1 MSNSSVSARSAS
13 TVSAATGSSAV
24 GAGYPRPGR
33 DLGGR
38 PVLTVRGPLSAQIPW
53 RVVILNVILVA
64 AIASLAFWG
73 MLQGDYKLAPE
84 KVIPALLG
92 EGKPIAVTFAQQ
104 RAARIV
110 AALLVGA
117 ALGLS
122 GSIFQVISG
131 NALGSPDIIGFTN
144 GAATGALLQII
155 VFNSGPVEVALGAVI
170 GGLATS
176 ILVWL
181 MTRNT
186 GLHGFRLVLVG
197 IGVGSTLAAFNA
209 LLVVRASLTQAQ
221 TAASWLAGSLNDM
234 TWERTYSLLG
244 LLLVVTPLLLML
256 VRPLGAIRF
265 GDQVASGLGVSVN
278 SYRVAALFIG
288 VLLVSL
294 ATATTGPIAFVAL
307 AAPHIAKS
315 LGRIGG
321 VGFTSSALMGAL
333 MVLGSDLIG
342 RFAIPGRIIQVGVVT
357 GAIGGLYLIYLI
369 YRERTRS

>member
-1 MSNSSVSARSAS
+1 M
-13 TVSAATGSSAV
+13 
-24 GAGYPRPGR
+24 
-33 DLGGR
+33 
-38 PVLTVRGPLSAQIPW
+38 
-53 RVVILNVILVA
+53 
-64 AIASLAFWG
+64 
-73 MLQGDYKLAPE
+73 
-84 KVIPALLG
+84 
-92 EGKPIAVTFAQQ
+92 
-104 RAARIV
+104 
-110 AALLVGA
+110 GA

-122 GSIFQVISG
+122 GAIFQVISG

-155 VFNSGPVEVALGAVI
+155 VFNSGPVEVALGAVV

-176 ILVWL
+176 VLVWL
-181 MTRNT
+181 LTRRT

-197 IGVGSTLAAFNA
+197 IGVGSTLAAFNS

-221 TAASWLAGSLNDM
+221 TAASWLAGSLNDI
-234 TWERTYSLLG
+234 TWERTYALLG

-278 SYRVAALFIG
+278 AYRVAALFIG

-307 AAPHIAKS
+307 AAPHIAKTLARS
-315 LGRIGG
+315 GG
-321 VGFTSSALMGAL
+321 VGFTSAALMGAL

-342 RFAIPGRIIQVGVVT
+342 RFAVPGRIIQVGVVT

-369 YRERTRS
+369 YLERKKS

>member
-1 MSNSSVSARSAS
+1 MSNSSALSMATATTSANRSAR
-13 TVSAATGSSAV
+13 
-24 GAGYPRPGR
+24 RRGR

-38 PVLTVRGPLSAQIPW
+38 PVLTVRGPVSAQVPW
-53 RVVILNVILVA
+53 RVLILNVALVVLIA
-64 AIASLAFWG
+64 ALAFWG
-73 MLQGDYKLAPE
+73 MLQGDYNIAPE

-92 EGKPIAVTFAQQ
+92 EGKQITVAFAQQ

-122 GSIFQVISG
+122 GAIFQVISG

-155 VFNSGPVEVALGAVI
+155 VFNSGPVEVALGAVV

-176 ILVWL
+176 VLVWL
-181 MTRNT
+181 LTRRT

-197 IGVGSTLAAFNA
+197 IGVGSTLAAFNS

-221 TAASWLAGSLNDM
+221 TAASWLAGSLNDI
-234 TWERTYSLLG
+234 TWERTYALLG

-278 SYRVAALFIG
+278 AYRVAALFIG

-307 AAPHIAKS
+307 AAPHIAKTLARS
-315 LGRIGG
+315 GG
-321 VGFTSSALMGAL
+321 VGFTSAALMGAL

-342 RFAIPGRIIQVGVVT
+342 RFAVPGRIIQVGVVT

-369 YRERTRS
+369 YLERKKS

>member
-1 MSNSSVSARSAS
+1 MSNSSALSMATATTSANRSAR
-13 TVSAATGSSAV
+13 
-24 GAGYPRPGR
+24 RRGR

-38 PVLTVRGPLSAQIPW
+38 PVLTVRGPVSAQVPW
-53 RVVILNVILVA
+53 RVLILNVALVVLIA
-64 AIASLAFWG
+64 ALAFWG
-73 MLQGDYKLAPE
+73 MLQGDYKIAPE
-84 KVIPALLG
+84 KMIPALLG
-92 EGKPIAVTFAQQ
+92 EGKQITVAFAQQ

-122 GSIFQVISG
+122 GAIFQVISG

-144 GAATGALLQII
+144 GAATGALLQSI
-155 VFNSGPVEVALGAVI
+155 VFNSGPVEVALGAVV

-176 ILVWL
+176 VLVWL
-181 MTRNT
+181 LTRRT

-197 IGVGSTLAAFNA
+197 IGVGSTLAAFNS

-221 TAASWLAGSLNDM
+221 TAASWLAGSLNDI
-234 TWERTYSLLG
+234 TWERTYALLG

-278 SYRVAALFIG
+278 AYRVAALFIG

-307 AAPHIAKS
+307 AAPHIAKTLARS
-315 LGRIGG
+315 GG
-321 VGFTSSALMGAL
+321 VGFTSAALMGAL

-342 RFAIPGRIIQVGVVT
+342 RFAVPGRIIQVGVVT

-369 YRERTRS
+369 YLERKKS

>member
-1 MSNSSVSARSAS
+1 MSNSSALSMATATTSANRSAR
-13 TVSAATGSSAV
+13 
-24 GAGYPRPGR
+24 RRGR

-38 PVLTVRGPLSAQIPW
+38 PVLTVRGPVSAQVPW
-53 RVVILNVILVA
+53 RVLILNVALVVLIA
-64 AIASLAFWG
+64 ALAFWG
-73 MLQGDYKLAPE
+73 MLQGDYKIAPE
-84 KVIPALLG
+84 KMIPALLG
-92 EGKPIAVTFAQQ
+92 EGKQITVAFAQQ

-122 GSIFQVISG
+122 GAIFQVISG

-155 VFNSGPVEVALGAVI
+155 VFNSGPVEVALGAVV

-176 ILVWL
+176 VLVWL
-181 MTRNT
+181 LTRRT

-221 TAASWLAGSLNDM
+221 TAASWLAGSLNDI
-234 TWERTYSLLG
+234 TWERTYALLG
-244 LLLVVTPLLLML
+244 LLFVVTPLLLML

-278 SYRVAALFIG
+278 AYRVAALFIG

-307 AAPHIAKS
+307 AAPHIAKTLARS
-315 LGRIGG
+315 GG
-321 VGFTSSALMGAL
+321 VGFTSAALMGAL

-342 RFAIPGRIIQVGVVT
+342 RFAVPGRIIQVGVVT

-369 YRERTRS
+369 YLERKKS

>member
-1 MSNSSVSARSAS
+1 MSNSSALSMATATAPANRSAR
-13 TVSAATGSSAV
+13 
-24 GAGYPRPGR
+24 RRGR

-38 PVLTVRGPLSAQIPW
+38 PVLTVRGPVSAQVPW
-53 RVVILNVILVA
+53 RVLILNVALVVLIA
-64 AIASLAFWG
+64 ALAFWG
-73 MLQGDYKLAPE
+73 MLQGDYNIAPD

-92 EGKPIAVTFAQQ
+92 EGKQITVAFAQQ

-122 GSIFQVISG
+122 GAIFQVISG

-155 VFNSGPVEVALGAVI
+155 VFNSGPVEVALGAVV

-176 ILVWL
+176 VLVWL
-181 MTRNT
+181 LTRRT

-197 IGVGSTLAAFNA
+197 IGVGSTLAAFNS

-221 TAASWLAGSLNDM
+221 TAASWLAGSLNDI
-234 TWERTYSLLG
+234 TWERTYALLG

-278 SYRVAALFIG
+278 AYRVAALFIG

-307 AAPHIAKS
+307 AAPHIAKTLARS
-315 LGRIGG
+315 GG
-321 VGFTSSALMGAL
+321 VGFTSAALMGAL

-342 RFAIPGRIIQVGVVT
+342 RFAVPGRIIQVGVVT

-369 YRERTRS
+369 YLERKKS

>member
-1 MSNSSVSARSAS
+1 MSNSSALSMATATTPANRSAR
-13 TVSAATGSSAV
+13 
-24 GAGYPRPGR
+24 RHGR

-38 PVLTVRGPLSAQIPW
+38 PVLTVRGPVSAQVPW
-53 RVVILNVILVA
+53 RVLILNVALVVLIA
-64 AIASLAFWG
+64 ALAFWG
-73 MLQGDYKLAPE
+73 MLQGDYKIAPE
-84 KVIPALLG
+84 KMIPALLG
-92 EGKPIAVTFAQQ
+92 EGKQITVAFAQQ

-122 GSIFQVISG
+122 GAIFQVISG

-155 VFNSGPVEVALGAVI
+155 VFNSGPVEVALGAVV

-176 ILVWL
+176 VLVWL
-181 MTRNT
+181 LTRRT

-221 TAASWLAGSLNDM
+221 TAASWLAGSLNDI
-234 TWERTYSLLG
+234 TWERTYALLG

-278 SYRVAALFIG
+278 AYRVAALFIG

-307 AAPHIAKS
+307 AAPHIAKTLARS
-315 LGRIGG
+315 GG
-321 VGFTSSALMGAL
+321 VGFTSAALMGAL

-342 RFAIPGRIIQVGVVT
+342 RFAVPGRIIQVGVVT

-369 YRERTRS
+369 YLERKKS

>member
-1 MSNSSVSARSAS
+1 MSNSSAVSTATVTTAANRSA
-13 TVSAATGSSAV
+13 
-24 GAGYPRPGR
+24 
-33 DLGGR
+33 LGGR
-38 PVLTVRGPLSAQIPW
+38 PVLTVRGPLSAQVPW
-53 RVVILNVILVA
+53 RVLILNVALVVLIA
-64 AIASLAFWG
+64 ALAFWG
-73 MLQGDYKLAPE
+73 MLQGDYKIAPE
-84 KVIPALLG
+84 KLIPALLG
-92 EGKPIAVTFAQQ
+92 EGKQITVTFAQQ

-122 GSIFQVISG
+122 GAIFQVISG

-155 VFNSGPVEVALGAVI
+155 VFNSGPVEVALGAVV

-176 ILVWL
+176 VLVWL
-181 MTRNT
+181 LTRRT

-197 IGVGSTLAAFNA
+197 IGVGSTL

-221 TAASWLAGSLNDM
+221 TAASWLAGSLNDI
-234 TWERTYSLLG
+234 TWERTYALMG

-278 SYRVAALFIG
+278 AYRVAALFIG

-307 AAPHIAKS
+307 AAPHIAKTLS
-315 LGRIGG
+315 RSGG
-321 VGFTSSALMGAL
+321 VGFTSAALMGAL

-342 RFAIPGRIIQVGVVT
+342 RFAVPGRIIQVGVVT

-369 YRERTRS
+369 YLERKKS

>member
-1 MSNSSVSARSAS
+1 MSNSSALSMATATTPANRSAR
-13 TVSAATGSSAV
+13 
-24 GAGYPRPGR
+24 RRGR

-38 PVLTVRGPLSAQIPW
+38 PVLTVRGPLSAQVPW
-53 RVVILNVILVA
+53 RVLILNVALVVLIA
-64 AIASLAFWG
+64 ALAFWG
-73 MLQGDYKLAPE
+73 MLQGDYKIAPE
-84 KVIPALLG
+84 KMIPALLG
-92 EGKPIAVTFAQQ
+92 EGKQITVAFAQQ

-122 GSIFQVISG
+122 GAIFQVISG

-155 VFNSGPVEVALGAVI
+155 VFNSGPVEVALGAVV

-176 ILVWL
+176 VLVWL
-181 MTRNT
+181 LTRRT

-197 IGVGSTLAAFNA
+197 IGVGSTLAAFNS

-221 TAASWLAGSLNDM
+221 TAASWLAGSLNDI
-234 TWERTYSLLG
+234 TWERTYALLG

-278 SYRVAALFIG
+278 AYRVAALFIG

-307 AAPHIAKS
+307 AAPHIAKTLARS
-315 LGRIGG
+315 GG
-321 VGFTSSALMGAL
+321 VGFTSAALMGAL

-342 RFAIPGRIIQVGVVT
+342 RFAVPGRIIQVGVVT

-369 YRERTRS
+369 YLERKKS

>member
-1 MSNSSVSARSAS
+1 MSNSSALSMATATTPANRSAR
-13 TVSAATGSSAV
+13 
-24 GAGYPRPGR
+24 RRGR

-38 PVLTVRGPLSAQIPW
+38 PVLTVRGPVSAQVPW
-53 RVVILNVILVA
+53 RVLILNVALVVLIA
-64 AIASLAFWG
+64 ALAFWG
-73 MLQGDYKLAPE
+73 MLQGDYNIASD

-92 EGKPIAVTFAQQ
+92 EGKQITVAFAQQ

-122 GSIFQVISG
+122 GAIFQVISG

-155 VFNSGPVEVALGAVI
+155 VFNSGPVEVALGAVV

-176 ILVWL
+176 VLVWL
-181 MTRNT
+181 LTRRT

-221 TAASWLAGSLNDM
+221 TAASWLAGSLNDI
-234 TWERTYSLLG
+234 TWERTYALLG

-278 SYRVAALFIG
+278 AYRVAALFIG

-307 AAPHIAKS
+307 AAPHIAKTLARS
-315 LGRIGG
+315 GG
-321 VGFTSSALMGAL
+321 VGFTSAALMGAL

-342 RFAIPGRIIQVGVVT
+342 RFAVPGRIIQVGVVT

-369 YRERTRS
+369 YLERKKS

>member
-1 MSNSSVSARSAS
+1 MSNSSALSMATATTSANRSAR
-13 TVSAATGSSAV
+13 
-24 GAGYPRPGR
+24 RRGR

-38 PVLTVRGPLSAQIPW
+38 PVLTVRGPVSAQVPW
-53 RVVILNVILVA
+53 RVLILNVALVVLIA
-64 AIASLAFWG
+64 ALAFWG
-73 MLQGDYKLAPE
+73 MLQGDYNIAPD

-92 EGKPIAVTFAQQ
+92 EGKQITVAFAQQ

-122 GSIFQVISG
+122 GAIFQVISG

-155 VFNSGPVEVALGAVI
+155 VFNSGPVEVALGAVV

-176 ILVWL
+176 VLVWL
-181 MTRNT
+181 LTRRT

-197 IGVGSTLAAFNA
+197 IGVGSTLAAFNS

-221 TAASWLAGSLNDM
+221 TAASWLAGSLNDI
-234 TWERTYSLLG
+234 TWERTYALLG

-278 SYRVAALFIG
+278 AYRVAALFIG

-307 AAPHIAKS
+307 AAPHIAKTLARS
-315 LGRIGG
+315 GR
-321 VGFTSSALMGAL
+321 VGFTSAALMGAL

-342 RFAIPGRIIQVGVVT
+342 RFAVPGRIIQVGVVT

-369 YRERTRS
+369 YLERKKS

>member
-1 MSNSSVSARSAS
+1 MSNSSALSMATATTSANRSAR
-13 TVSAATGSSAV
+13 
-24 GAGYPRPGR
+24 RRGR

-38 PVLTVRGPLSAQIPW
+38 PVLTVRGPVSAQVPW
-53 RVVILNVILVA
+53 RVLILNVALVVLIA
-64 AIASLAFWG
+64 ALAFWG
-73 MLQGDYKLAPE
+73 MLQGDYKIASE
-84 KVIPALLG
+84 KLIPALLG
-92 EGKPIAVTFAQQ
+92 EGKQITVAFAQQ

-122 GSIFQVISG
+122 GAIFQVISG

-155 VFNSGPVEVALGAVI
+155 VFNSGPVEVALGAVV

-176 ILVWL
+176 VLVWL
-181 MTRNT
+181 LTRRT

-221 TAASWLAGSLNDM
+221 TAASWLAGSLNDI
-234 TWERTYSLLG
+234 TWERTYALLG

-278 SYRVAALFIG
+278 AYRVAALFIG

-307 AAPHIAKS
+307 AAPHIAKTLARS
-315 LGRIGG
+315 GG
-321 VGFTSSALMGAL
+321 VGFTSAALMGAL

-342 RFAIPGRIIQVGVVT
+342 RFAVPGRIIQVGVVT

-369 YRERTRS
+369 YLERKKS

>member
-1 MSNSSVSARSAS
+1 MSNSSALSMATATTSANRSAR
-13 TVSAATGSSAV
+13 
-24 GAGYPRPGR
+24 RRGR

-38 PVLTVRGPLSAQIPW
+38 PVLTVRGPVSAQVPW
-53 RVVILNVILVA
+53 RVLILNVALVVLIA
-64 AIASLAFWG
+64 ALAFWG
-73 MLQGDYKLAPE
+73 MLQGDYNIAPD

-92 EGKPIAVTFAQQ
+92 EGKQITVAFAQQ

-122 GSIFQVISG
+122 GAIFQVISG
-131 NALGSPDIIGFTN
+131 NALGSPDIIGF
-144 GAATGALLQII
+144 ATGALLQII
-155 VFNSGPVEVALGAVI
+155 VFNSGPVEVALGAVV

-176 ILVWL
+176 VLVWL
-181 MTRNT
+181 LTRRT

-197 IGVGSTLAAFNA
+197 IGVGSTLAAFNS

-221 TAASWLAGSLNDM
+221 TAASWLAGSLNDI
-234 TWERTYSLLG
+234 TWERTYALLG
-244 LLLVVTPLLLML
+244 LLFVVTPLLLML

-278 SYRVAALFIG
+278 AYRVAALFIG

-307 AAPHIAKS
+307 AAPHIAKTLARS
-315 LGRIGG
+315 GG
-321 VGFTSSALMGAL
+321 VGFTSAALMGAL

-342 RFAIPGRIIQVGVVT
+342 RFAVPGRIIQVGVVT

-369 YRERTRS
+369 YLERKKS

>member
-1 MSNSSVSARSAS
+1 MSNSSALS
-13 TVSAATGSSAV
+13 TATATSSANR
-24 GAGYPRPGR
+24 ATRRRGR

-38 PVLTVRGPLSAQIPW
+38 PVLTVRGPLSAQVPW
-53 RVVILNVILVA
+53 RVLILNVALVVLIA
-64 AIASLAFWG
+64 ALAFWG

-84 KVIPALLG
+84 KVIPALMG
-92 EGKPIAVTFAQQ
+92 EGKQIAVTFAQQ

-122 GSIFQVISG
+122 GAIFQVISG

-155 VFNSGPVEVALGAVI
+155 VFNSGPVEVALGAVV

-176 ILVWL
+176 VLVWL
-181 MTRNT
+181 LTRRT

-221 TAASWLAGSLNDM
+221 TAASWLAGSLNDI
-234 TWERTYSLLG
+234 TWERTYALMG
-244 LLLVVTPLLLML
+244 LLFVVTPLLLML

-278 SYRVAALFIG
+278 AYRVAALFIG

-307 AAPHIAKS
+307 AAPHIAKTLARS
-315 LGRIGG
+315 GG
-321 VGFTSSALMGAL
+321 VGFTSAALMGAL

-342 RFAIPGRIIQVGVVT
+342 RFAVPGRIIQVGVVT

-369 YRERTRS
+369 YLERKKS

>member
-1 MSNSSVSARSAS
+1 MSNSSALSMATATTSANRSAR
-13 TVSAATGSSAV
+13 
-24 GAGYPRPGR
+24 RRGR

-38 PVLTVRGPLSAQIPW
+38 PVLTVRGLVSAQVPW
-53 RVVILNVILVA
+53 RVLILNVALVVLIA
-64 AIASLAFWG
+64 ALAFWG
-73 MLQGDYKLAPE
+73 MLQGDYNIAPD

-92 EGKPIAVTFAQQ
+92 EGKQITVAFAQQ

-122 GSIFQVISG
+122 GAIFQVISG

-155 VFNSGPVEVALGAVI
+155 VFNSGPVEVALGAVV

-176 ILVWL
+176 VLVWL
-181 MTRNT
+181 LTRRT

-197 IGVGSTLAAFNA
+197 IGVGSTLAAFNS

-221 TAASWLAGSLNDM
+221 TAASWLAGSLNDI
-234 TWERTYSLLG
+234 TWERTYALLG

-278 SYRVAALFIG
+278 AYRVAALFIG

-307 AAPHIAKS
+307 AAPHIAKTLARS
-315 LGRIGG
+315 GG
-321 VGFTSSALMGAL
+321 VGFTSAALMGAL

-342 RFAIPGRIIQVGVVT
+342 RFAVPGRIIQVGVVT

-369 YRERTRS
+369 YLERKKS

>member
-1 MSNSSVSARSAS
+1 MSNSSALSMATATTPANRSAR
-13 TVSAATGSSAV
+13 
-24 GAGYPRPGR
+24 RRGR

-38 PVLTVRGPLSAQIPW
+38 PVLTVRGPVSAQVPW
-53 RVVILNVILVA
+53 RVLILNAALVVLIA
-64 AIASLAFWG
+64 ALAFWG
-73 MLQGDYKLAPE
+73 MLQGDYKIAPE
-84 KVIPALLG
+84 KMIPALLG
-92 EGKPIAVTFAQQ
+92 EGKQITVAFAQQ

-122 GSIFQVISG
+122 GAIFQVISG

-155 VFNSGPVEVALGAVI
+155 VFNSGPVEVALGAVV

-176 ILVWL
+176 VLVWL
-181 MTRNT
+181 LTRRT

-221 TAASWLAGSLNDM
+221 TAASWLAGSLNDI
-234 TWERTYSLLG
+234 TWERTYALLG

-278 SYRVAALFIG
+278 AYRVAALFIG

-307 AAPHIAKS
+307 AAPHIAKTLARS
-315 LGRIGG
+315 GG
-321 VGFTSSALMGAL
+321 VGFTSAALMGAL

-342 RFAIPGRIIQVGVVT
+342 RFAVPGRIIQVGVVT

-369 YRERTRS
+369 YLERKKS

>member
-1 MSNSSVSARSAS
+1 MSNSSAVSTATATSSANRSARRS
-13 TVSAATGSSAV
+13 
-24 GAGYPRPGR
+24 GR

-38 PVLTVRGPLSAQIPW
+38 PVLTVRGPLSAQVPW
-53 RVVILNVILVA
+53 RVLILNVALVVLIA
-64 AIASLAFWG
+64 ALAFWG

-84 KVIPALLG
+84 KVIPALMG
-92 EGKPIAVTFAQQ
+92 EGKQIAVTFAQQ

-122 GSIFQVISG
+122 GAIFQVISG

-155 VFNSGPVEVALGAVI
+155 VFNSGPVEVALGAVV

-176 ILVWL
+176 VLVWL
-181 MTRNT
+181 LTRRT

-197 IGVGSTLAAFNA
+197 IGVGSTLAAFNS

-221 TAASWLAGSLNDM
+221 TAASWLAGSLNDI
-234 TWERTYSLLG
+234 TWERTYALLG

-278 SYRVAALFIG
+278 AYRVAALFIG

-307 AAPHIAKS
+307 AAPHIAKTLARS
-315 LGRIGG
+315 GG
-321 VGFTSSALMGAL
+321 VGFTSAALMGAL

-342 RFAIPGRIIQVGVVT
+342 RFAVPGRIIQVGVVT

-369 YRERTRS
+369 YLERKKS

>member
-1 MSNSSVSARSAS
+1 MSNSSALSMATATTPANRSAR
-13 TVSAATGSSAV
+13 
-24 GAGYPRPGR
+24 RHGR

-38 PVLTVRGPLSAQIPW
+38 PVLTVRGPVSAQVPW
-53 RVVILNVILVA
+53 RVLILNVALVVLIA
-64 AIASLAFWG
+64 ALAFWG
-73 MLQGDYKLAPE
+73 MLQGDYNIASD

-92 EGKPIAVTFAQQ
+92 EGKQITVAFAQQ

-122 GSIFQVISG
+122 GAIFQVISG

-155 VFNSGPVEVALGAVI
+155 VFNSGPVEVALGAVV

-176 ILVWL
+176 VLVWL
-181 MTRNT
+181 LTRRT

-221 TAASWLAGSLNDM
+221 TAASWLAGSLNDI
-234 TWERTYSLLG
+234 TWERTYALLG

-278 SYRVAALFIG
+278 AYRVAALFIG

-307 AAPHIAKS
+307 AAPHIAKTLARS
-315 LGRIGG
+315 GG
-321 VGFTSSALMGAL
+321 VGFTSAALMGAL

-342 RFAIPGRIIQVGVVT
+342 RFAVPGRIIQVGVVT

-369 YRERTRS
+369 YLERKKS

>member
-1 MSNSSVSARSAS
+1 MSNSSALSMATATTPANRSAR
-13 TVSAATGSSAV
+13 
-24 GAGYPRPGR
+24 RRGR

-38 PVLTVRGPLSAQIPW
+38 PVLTVRGPVSAQVPW
-53 RVVILNVILVA
+53 RVLILNVALVVLIA
-64 AIASLAFWG
+64 ALAFWG
-73 MLQGDYKLAPE
+73 MLQGDYNIAPD

-92 EGKPIAVTFAQQ
+92 EGKQITVAFAQQ

-122 GSIFQVISG
+122 GAIFQVISG

-155 VFNSGPVEVALGAVI
+155 VFNSGPVEVALGAVV

-176 ILVWL
+176 VLVWL
-181 MTRNT
+181 LTRRT

-197 IGVGSTLAAFNA
+197 IGVGSTLAAFNS

-221 TAASWLAGSLNDM
+221 TAASWLAGSLNDI
-234 TWERTYSLLG
+234 TWERTYALLG
-244 LLLVVTPLLLML
+244 LLFVVTPLLLML

-278 SYRVAALFIG
+278 AYRVAALFIG

-307 AAPHIAKS
+307 AAPHIAKTLARS
-315 LGRIGG
+315 GG
-321 VGFTSSALMGAL
+321 VGFTSAALMGAL

-342 RFAIPGRIIQVGVVT
+342 RFAVPGRIIQVGVVT

-369 YRERTRS
+369 YLERKKS

>member
-1 MSNSSVSARSAS
+1 MSNSSALSMATATASANRSAR
-13 TVSAATGSSAV
+13 
-24 GAGYPRPGR
+24 RRGR

-38 PVLTVRGPLSAQIPW
+38 PVLTVRGPVSAQVPW
-53 RVVILNVILVA
+53 RVLILNVALVVLIA
-64 AIASLAFWG
+64 ALAFWG
-73 MLQGDYKLAPE
+73 MLQGDYNIASD

-92 EGKPIAVTFAQQ
+92 EGKQITVAFAQQ

-122 GSIFQVISG
+122 GAIFQVISG

-155 VFNSGPVEVALGAVI
+155 VFNSGPVEVALGAVV

-176 ILVWL
+176 VLVWL
-181 MTRNT
+181 LTRRT

-197 IGVGSTLAAFNA
+197 IGVGSTLAAFNS

-221 TAASWLAGSLNDM
+221 TAASWLAGSLNDI
-234 TWERTYSLLG
+234 TWERTYALLG

-278 SYRVAALFIG
+278 AYRVAALFIG

-307 AAPHIAKS
+307 AAPHIAKTLARS
-315 LGRIGG
+315 GG
-321 VGFTSSALMGAL
+321 VGFTSAALMGAL

-342 RFAIPGRIIQVGVVT
+342 RFAVPGRIIQVGVVT

-369 YRERTRS
+369 YLERKKS

>member
-1 MSNSSVSARSAS
+1 MSNSSAVSTATASANRSAR
-13 TVSAATGSSAV
+13 
-24 GAGYPRPGR
+24 RRGR

-38 PVLTVRGPLSAQIPW
+38 PVLTVRGPVSAQVPW
-53 RVVILNVILVA
+53 RVLILNVALVVLIA
-64 AIASLAFWG
+64 ALAFWG
-73 MLQGDYKLAPE
+73 MLQGDYKIAPE
-84 KVIPALLG
+84 KMIPALLG
-92 EGKPIAVTFAQQ
+92 EGKQITVAFAQQ

-122 GSIFQVISG
+122 GAIFQVISG

-155 VFNSGPVEVALGAVI
+155 VFNSGPVEVALGAVV

-176 ILVWL
+176 VLVWL
-181 MTRNT
+181 LTRRT

-197 IGVGSTLAAFNA
+197 IGVGSTLAAFNS

-221 TAASWLAGSLNDM
+221 TAASWLAGSLNDI
-234 TWERTYSLLG
+234 TWERTYALLG

-278 SYRVAALFIG
+278 AYRVAALFIG

-307 AAPHIAKS
+307 AAPHIAKTLARS
-315 LGRIGG
+315 GG
-321 VGFTSSALMGAL
+321 VGFTSAALMGAL

-342 RFAIPGRIIQVGVVT
+342 RFAVPGRIIQVGVVT

-369 YRERTRS
+369 YLERKKS

>member
-1 MSNSSVSARSAS
+1 MSNSSALSMATATTSANRSAR
-13 TVSAATGSSAV
+13 
-24 GAGYPRPGR
+24 RRGR

-38 PVLTVRGPLSAQIPW
+38 PVLTVRGPVSAQVPW
-53 RVVILNVILVA
+53 RVLILNVALVVLIA
-64 AIASLAFWG
+64 ALAFWG
-73 MLQGDYKLAPE
+73 MLQGDYKIAPE

-92 EGKPIAVTFAQQ
+92 EGKQITVAFAQQ

-122 GSIFQVISG
+122 GAIFQVISG

-155 VFNSGPVEVALGAVI
+155 VFNSGPVEVALGAVV
-170 GGLATS
+170 GGLVTS
-176 ILVWL
+176 VLVWL
-181 MTRNT
+181 LTRRT

-197 IGVGSTLAAFNA
+197 IGVGSTLAAFNS

-221 TAASWLAGSLNDM
+221 TAASWLAGSLNDI
-234 TWERTYSLLG
+234 TWERTYALLG

-278 SYRVAALFIG
+278 AYRVAALFIG

-307 AAPHIAKS
+307 AAPHIAKTLARS
-315 LGRIGG
+315 GG
-321 VGFTSSALMGAL
+321 VGFTSAALMGAL

-342 RFAIPGRIIQVGVVT
+342 RFAVPGRIIQVGVVT

-369 YRERTRS
+369 YLERKKS

>member
-1 MSNSSVSARSAS
+1 MSNSSALSMATATTSANRSAR
-13 TVSAATGSSAV
+13 
-24 GAGYPRPGR
+24 RRGR

-38 PVLTVRGPLSAQIPW
+38 PVLTVRGPVSAQVPW
-53 RVVILNVILVA
+53 RVLILNVALVVLIA
-64 AIASLAFWG
+64 ALAFWG
-73 MLQGDYKLAPE
+73 MLQGDYKIAPE
-84 KVIPALLG
+84 KLIPALLG
-92 EGKPIAVTFAQQ
+92 EGKQITVAFAQQ

-122 GSIFQVISG
+122 GAIFQVISG

-155 VFNSGPVEVALGAVI
+155 VFNSGPVEVALGAVV

-176 ILVWL
+176 VLVWL
-181 MTRNT
+181 LTRRT

-197 IGVGSTLAAFNA
+197 IGVGSTLAAFNS

-221 TAASWLAGSLNDM
+221 TAASWLAGSLNDI
-234 TWERTYSLLG
+234 TWERTYALLG

-278 SYRVAALFIG
+278 AYRVAALFIG

-307 AAPHIAKS
+307 AAPHIAKTLARS
-315 LGRIGG
+315 GG
-321 VGFTSSALMGAL
+321 VGFTSAALMGAL

-342 RFAIPGRIIQVGVVT
+342 RFAVPGRIIQVGVVT

-369 YRERTRS
+369 YLERKKS

>member
-1 MSNSSVSARSAS
+1 MSNSSALSMATATTPANRSAR
-13 TVSAATGSSAV
+13 
-24 GAGYPRPGR
+24 RHGR

-38 PVLTVRGPLSAQIPW
+38 PVLTVRGPVSAQVPW
-53 RVVILNVILVA
+53 RVLILNVALVVLIA
-64 AIASLAFWG
+64 ALAFWG
-73 MLQGDYKLAPE
+73 MQQGDYKIAPE
-84 KVIPALLG
+84 KMIPALLG
-92 EGKPIAVTFAQQ
+92 EGKQITVAFAQQ

-122 GSIFQVISG
+122 GAIFQVISG

-155 VFNSGPVEVALGAVI
+155 VFNSGPVEVALGAVV

-176 ILVWL
+176 VLVWL
-181 MTRNT
+181 LTRRT

-221 TAASWLAGSLNDM
+221 TAASWLAGSLNDI
-234 TWERTYSLLG
+234 TWERTYALLG
-244 LLLVVTPLLLML
+244 LLLVVTPLLLTL

-278 SYRVAALFIG
+278 AYRVAALFIG

-307 AAPHIAKS
+307 AAPHIAKTLARS
-315 LGRIGG
+315 GG
-321 VGFTSSALMGAL
+321 VGFTSAALMGAL

-342 RFAIPGRIIQVGVVT
+342 RFAVPGRIIQVGVVT

-369 YRERTRS
+369 YLERKKS

>member
-1 MSNSSVSARSAS
+1 MSNSSALSMATATTPANRSAR
-13 TVSAATGSSAV
+13 
-24 GAGYPRPGR
+24 RHGR

-38 PVLTVRGPLSAQIPW
+38 PVLTVRGPVSAQVPW
-53 RVVILNVILVA
+53 RVLILNVALVVLIA
-64 AIASLAFWG
+64 ALAFWG
-73 MLQGDYKLAPE
+73 MMQGDYKIAPE
-84 KVIPALLG
+84 KMIPALLG
-92 EGKPIAVTFAQQ
+92 EGKQITVAFAQQ

-122 GSIFQVISG
+122 GAIFQVISG

-155 VFNSGPVEVALGAVI
+155 VFNSGPVEVALGAVV

-176 ILVWL
+176 VLVWL
-181 MTRNT
+181 LTRRT

-197 IGVGSTLAAFNA
+197 IGVGSTLAAFNS

-221 TAASWLAGSLNDM
+221 TAASWLAGSLNDI
-234 TWERTYSLLG
+234 TWERTYALLG

-278 SYRVAALFIG
+278 AYRVAALFIG

-307 AAPHIAKS
+307 AAPHIAKTLARS
-315 LGRIGG
+315 GG
-321 VGFTSSALMGAL
+321 VGFTSAALMGAL

-342 RFAIPGRIIQVGVVT
+342 RFAVPGRIIQVGVVT

-369 YRERTRS
+369 YLERKKS

>member
-1 MSNSSVSARSAS
+1 MSNSSALSMATASPANRSAR
-13 TVSAATGSSAV
+13 
-24 GAGYPRPGR
+24 RRGR

-38 PVLTVRGPLSAQIPW
+38 PVLTVRGPVSAQVPW
-53 RVVILNVILVA
+53 RVLILNVALVVLIA
-64 AIASLAFWG
+64 ALAFWG
-73 MLQGDYKLAPE
+73 MLQGDYKIAPE
-84 KVIPALLG
+84 KMIPALLG
-92 EGKPIAVTFAQQ
+92 EGKQITVAFAQQ

-122 GSIFQVISG
+122 GAIFQVISG

-155 VFNSGPVEVALGAVI
+155 VFNSGPVEVALGAVV

-176 ILVWL
+176 VLVWL
-181 MTRNT
+181 LTRRT

-197 IGVGSTLAAFNA
+197 IGVGSTLAAFNS

-221 TAASWLAGSLNDM
+221 TAASWLAGSLNDI
-234 TWERTYSLLG
+234 TWERTYALLG
-244 LLLVVTPLLLML
+244 LLFVVTPLLLML

-278 SYRVAALFIG
+278 AYRVAALFIG

-307 AAPHIAKS
+307 AAPHIAKTLARS
-315 LGRIGG
+315 GG
-321 VGFTSSALMGAL
+321 VGFTSAALMGAL

-342 RFAIPGRIIQVGVVT
+342 RFAVPGRIIQVGVVT

-369 YRERTRS
+369 YLERKKS

>member
-1 MSNSSVSARSAS
+1 MSNSSALSMATATTSANRSAR
-13 TVSAATGSSAV
+13 
-24 GAGYPRPGR
+24 RRGR

-38 PVLTVRGPLSAQIPW
+38 PVLTVRGPVSAQVPW
-53 RVVILNVILVA
+53 RVLILNVALVVLIA
-64 AIASLAFWG
+64 ALAFWG
-73 MLQGDYKLAPE
+73 MLQGDYNIASD

-92 EGKPIAVTFAQQ
+92 EGKQITVAFAQQ

-122 GSIFQVISG
+122 GAIFQVISG

-155 VFNSGPVEVALGAVI
+155 VFNSGPVEVALGAVV

-176 ILVWL
+176 VLVWL
-181 MTRNT
+181 LTRRT

-221 TAASWLAGSLNDM
+221 TAASWLAGSLNDI
-234 TWERTYSLLG
+234 TWERTYALLG
-244 LLLVVTPLLLML
+244 LLFVVTPLLLML

-278 SYRVAALFIG
+278 AYRVAALFIG

-307 AAPHIAKS
+307 AAPHIAKTLS
-315 LGRIGG
+315 RSGG
-321 VGFTSSALMGAL
+321 GGFTSAALMGAL

-342 RFAIPGRIIQVGVVT
+342 RFAVPGRIIQVGVVT

-369 YRERTRS
+369 YLERKKS

>member
-1 MSNSSVSARSAS
+1 MSNSSALS
-13 TVSAATGSSAV
+13 TATATSSANR
-24 GAGYPRPGR
+24 AARRRGR

-38 PVLTVRGPLSAQIPW
+38 PVLTVRGPLSAQVPW
-53 RVVILNVILVA
+53 RVLILNVALVVLIA
-64 AIASLAFWG
+64 ALAFWG

-84 KVIPALLG
+84 KVIPALMG
-92 EGKPIAVTFAQQ
+92 EGKQIAVTFAQQ

-122 GSIFQVISG
+122 GAIFQVISG

-176 ILVWL
+176 VLVWL
-181 MTRNT
+181 LTRRT

-221 TAASWLAGSLNDM
+221 TAASWLAGSLNDI
-234 TWERTYSLLG
+234 TWERTYALMG
-244 LLLVVTPLLLML
+244 LLLVVAPLLLML

-278 SYRVAALFIG
+278 AYRVAALFIG

-307 AAPHIAKS
+307 AAPHISKTLS
-315 LGRIGG
+315 RSGG
-321 VGFTSSALMGAL
+321 VGFTSAALMGAL

-342 RFAIPGRIIQVGVVT
+342 RFAVPGRIIQVGVVT

-369 YRERTRS
+369 YLERKKS

>member
-1 MSNSSVSARSAS
+1 MSNSSALS
-13 TVSAATGSSAV
+13 TATATSSANR
-24 GAGYPRPGR
+24 AARRRGR

-38 PVLTVRGPLSAQIPW
+38 PVLTVRGPLSAQVPW
-53 RVVILNVILVA
+53 RVLILNVALVVLLA
-64 AIASLAFWG
+64 ALAFWG

-84 KVIPALLG
+84 KVIPALMG
-92 EGKPIAVTFAQQ
+92 EGKQIAVTFAQQ

-122 GSIFQVISG
+122 GAIFQVISG

-155 VFNSGPVEVALGAVI
+155 VFNSGPVEVALGAVV

-176 ILVWL
+176 VLVWL
-181 MTRNT
+181 LTRRT

-221 TAASWLAGSLNDM
+221 TAASWLAGSLNDI
-234 TWERTYSLLG
+234 TWERTYALLG

-278 SYRVAALFIG
+278 AYRVAALFIG

-307 AAPHIAKS
+307 AAPHIAKTLCRS
-315 LGRIGG
+315 GG
-321 VGFTSSALMGAL
+321 VGFTSAALMGAL

-342 RFAIPGRIIQVGVVT
+342 RFAVPGRIIQVGVVT

-369 YRERTRS
+369 YLERKKS

>member
-1 MSNSSVSARSAS
+1 MSNSSALSMATATTPANRSAR
-13 TVSAATGSSAV
+13 
-24 GAGYPRPGR
+24 RRGR

-38 PVLTVRGPLSAQIPW
+38 PVLTVRGPVSAQVPW
-53 RVVILNVILVA
+53 RVLILNVALVVLIA
-64 AIASLAFWG
+64 ALAFWG
-73 MLQGDYKLAPE
+73 MLQGDYNIAPD

-92 EGKPIAVTFAQQ
+92 EGKQITVAFAQQ

-122 GSIFQVISG
+122 GAIFQVISG

-155 VFNSGPVEVALGAVI
+155 VFNSGPVEVALGAVV

-176 ILVWL
+176 VLVWL
-181 MTRNT
+181 LTRRT

-197 IGVGSTLAAFNA
+197 IGVGSTLAAFNS

-221 TAASWLAGSLNDM
+221 TAASWLAGSLNDI
-234 TWERTYSLLG
+234 TWERTYALLG

-278 SYRVAALFIG
+278 AYRVAALFIG

-294 ATATTGPIAFVAL
+294 ATATTGTIAFVAL
-307 AAPHIAKS
+307 AAPLIAKTLARS
-315 LGRIGG
+315 GG
-321 VGFTSSALMGAL
+321 VGFTSAALMGAL

-342 RFAIPGRIIQVGVVT
+342 RFAVPGRIIQVGVVT

-369 YRERTRS
+369 YLERKKS

>member
-1 MSNSSVSARSAS
+1 MSNSSALSMATATTPANRSAR
-13 TVSAATGSSAV
+13 
-24 GAGYPRPGR
+24 RRGR

-38 PVLTVRGPLSAQIPW
+38 PVLTVRGPVSAQVPW
-53 RVVILNVILVA
+53 RVLILNVALVVLIA
-64 AIASLAFWG
+64 ALAFWG
-73 MLQGDYKLAPE
+73 MLQGDYKIAPE
-84 KVIPALLG
+84 KMIPALLG
-92 EGKPIAVTFAQQ
+92 EGKQITVAFAQQ

-122 GSIFQVISG
+122 GAIFQVISG

-155 VFNSGPVEVALGAVI
+155 VFNSGPVEVALGAVV

-176 ILVWL
+176 VLVWL
-181 MTRNT
+181 LTRRT

-221 TAASWLAGSLNDM
+221 TAASWLAGSLNDI
-234 TWERTYSLLG
+234 TWERTYALLG
-244 LLLVVTPLLLML
+244 LLFVVTPLLLML

-278 SYRVAALFIG
+278 AYRVAALFIG

-307 AAPHIAKS
+307 AAPHIAKTLARS
-315 LGRIGG
+315 GG
-321 VGFTSSALMGAL
+321 VGFTSAALMGAL

-342 RFAIPGRIIQVGVVT
+342 RFAVPGRIIQVGVVT

-369 YRERTRS
+369 YLERKKS

>member
-1 MSNSSVSARSAS
+1 MSNSSALSMATATTPANRSAR
-13 TVSAATGSSAV
+13 
-24 GAGYPRPGR
+24 RRGR

-38 PVLTVRGPLSAQIPW
+38 PVLTVRGPVSAQVPW
-53 RVVILNVILVA
+53 RVLILNVALVVLIA
-64 AIASLAFWG
+64 ALAFWG
-73 MLQGDYKLAPE
+73 MLQGDYNIAPD

-92 EGKPIAVTFAQQ
+92 EGKQITVAFAQQ

-122 GSIFQVISG
+122 GAIFQVISG

-155 VFNSGPVEVALGAVI
+155 VFNSGPVEVALGAVV

-176 ILVWL
+176 VLVWL
-181 MTRNT
+181 LTRRT

-197 IGVGSTLAAFNA
+197 IGVGSTLAAFNS

-221 TAASWLAGSLNDM
+221 TAASWLAGSLNDI
-234 TWERTYSLLG
+234 TWERTYALLG

-278 SYRVAALFIG
+278 AYRVAALFIG
-288 VLLVSL
+288 VLLVSM

-307 AAPHIAKS
+307 AAPHIAKTLARS
-315 LGRIGG
+315 GG
-321 VGFTSSALMGAL
+321 VGFTSAALMGAL

-342 RFAIPGRIIQVGVVT
+342 RFAVPGRIIQVGVVT

-369 YRERTRS
+369 YLERKKS

>member
-1 MSNSSVSARSAS
+1 MSNSSALSTATVASPANRSAR
-13 TVSAATGSSAV
+13 
-24 GAGYPRPGR
+24 RRGR

-38 PVLTVRGPLSAQIPW
+38 PVLTVRGPLSAQVPW
-53 RVVILNVILVA
+53 RVLILNVALVVLIA
-64 AIASLAFWG
+64 ALAFWG
-73 MLQGDYKLAPE
+73 MLQGDYKIAPE
-84 KVIPALLG
+84 KLVPALLG
-92 EGKPIAVTFAQQ
+92 EGKQITVAFAQQ

-122 GSIFQVISG
+122 GAIFQVISG

-155 VFNSGPVEVALGAVI
+155 VFNSGPVEVALGAVV

-176 ILVWL
+176 VLVWL
-181 MTRNT
+181 MTRRT

-221 TAASWLAGSLNDM
+221 TAASWLAGSLNDI
-234 TWERTYSLLG
+234 TWERTYALLG

-278 SYRVAALFIG
+278 AYRVAALFIG

-307 AAPHIAKS
+307 AAPHIAKTLARS
-315 LGRIGG
+315 GG
-321 VGFTSSALMGAL
+321 VGFTSAALMGAL

-342 RFAIPGRIIQVGVVT
+342 RFAVPGRIIQVGVVT

-369 YRERTRS
+369 YLERKKS

>member
-1 MSNSSVSARSAS
+1 MSNSSALSMATATTSANRSAR
-13 TVSAATGSSAV
+13 
-24 GAGYPRPGR
+24 RRGR

-38 PVLTVRGPLSAQIPW
+38 PVLTVRGPVSAQVPW
-53 RVVILNVILVA
+53 RVLILNVALVVLIA
-64 AIASLAFWG
+64 ALAFWG
-73 MLQGDYKLAPE
+73 MLQGDYKIAPE
-84 KVIPALLG
+84 KMIPALLG
-92 EGKPIAVTFAQQ
+92 EGKQITVAFAQ
-104 RAARIV
+104 
-110 AALLVGA
+110 LGA

-122 GSIFQVISG
+122 GAIFQVISG

-155 VFNSGPVEVALGAVI
+155 VFNSGPVEVALGAVV

-176 ILVWL
+176 VLVWL
-181 MTRNT
+181 LTRRT

-197 IGVGSTLAAFNA
+197 IGVGSTLAAFNS

-221 TAASWLAGSLNDM
+221 TAASWLAGSLNDI
-234 TWERTYSLLG
+234 TWERTYALLG

-278 SYRVAALFIG
+278 AYRVAALFIG

-307 AAPHIAKS
+307 AAPHIAKTLARS
-315 LGRIGG
+315 GG
-321 VGFTSSALMGAL
+321 VGFTSAALMGAL

-342 RFAIPGRIIQVGVVT
+342 RFAVPGRIIQVGVVT

-369 YRERTRS
+369 YLERKKS

>member
-1 MSNSSVSARSAS
+1 MSNSSAVSTATVTTAANRSAR
-13 TVSAATGSSAV
+13 
-24 GAGYPRPGR
+24 RRGR

-38 PVLTVRGPLSAQIPW
+38 PVLTVRGPLSAQVPW
-53 RVVILNVILVA
+53 RVLILNVALVVLIA
-64 AIASLAFWG
+64 ALAFWG

-84 KVIPALLG
+84 KVIPALMG
-92 EGKPIAVTFAQQ
+92 EGKQIAVTFAQQ

-110 AALLVGA
+110 AALLEGA

-122 GSIFQVISG
+122 GAIFQVISG

-155 VFNSGPVEVALGAVI
+155 VFNSGPVEVALGAVV

-176 ILVWL
+176 VLVWL
-181 MTRNT
+181 LTRRT

-221 TAASWLAGSLNDM
+221 TAASWLAGSLNDI
-234 TWERTYSLLG
+234 TWERTYALMG

-278 SYRVAALFIG
+278 AYRVAALFIG

-307 AAPHIAKS
+307 AAPHIAKTLS
-315 LGRIGG
+315 RSGG
-321 VGFTSSALMGAL
+321 GGFTSAALMGAL

-342 RFAIPGRIIQVGVVT
+342 RFAVPGRIIQVGVVT

-369 YRERTRS
+369 YLERKKS

>member
-1 MSNSSVSARSAS
+1 MSNSSALSMATATTPANRSAR
-13 TVSAATGSSAV
+13 
-24 GAGYPRPGR
+24 RRGR

-38 PVLTVRGPLSAQIPW
+38 PVLTVRGPVNAQVPW
-53 RVVILNVILVA
+53 RVLILNVALVVLIA
-64 AIASLAFWG
+64 ALAFWG
-73 MLQGDYKLAPE
+73 MLQGDYNIASD

-92 EGKPIAVTFAQQ
+92 EGKQITVAFAQQ

-122 GSIFQVISG
+122 GAIFQVISG

-155 VFNSGPVEVALGAVI
+155 VFNSGPVEVALGAVV

-176 ILVWL
+176 VLVWL
-181 MTRNT
+181 LTRRT

-221 TAASWLAGSLNDM
+221 TAASWLAGSLNDI
-234 TWERTYSLLG
+234 TWERTYALLG

-278 SYRVAALFIG
+278 AYRVAALFIG

-307 AAPHIAKS
+307 AAPHIAKTLARS
-315 LGRIGG
+315 GG
-321 VGFTSSALMGAL
+321 VGFTSAALMGAL

-342 RFAIPGRIIQVGVVT
+342 RFAVPGRIIQVGVVT

-369 YRERTRS
+369 YLERKKS

>member
-1 MSNSSVSARSAS
+1 MSNSSALSMATATTSANRSAR
-13 TVSAATGSSAV
+13 
-24 GAGYPRPGR
+24 RRGR

-38 PVLTVRGPLSAQIPW
+38 PVLTVRGPVSAQVPW
-53 RVVILNVILVA
+53 RVLILNVALVVLIA
-64 AIASLAFWG
+64 ALAFWG
-73 MLQGDYKLAPE
+73 MLQGDYKIAPE
-84 KVIPALLG
+84 KLIPALLG
-92 EGKPIAVTFAQQ
+92 EGKQITVAFAQQ

-122 GSIFQVISG
+122 GAIFQVISG

-155 VFNSGPVEVALGAVI
+155 VFNSGPVEVALGAVV

-176 ILVWL
+176 VLVWL
-181 MTRNT
+181 LTRRT

-221 TAASWLAGSLNDM
+221 TAASWLAGSLNDI
-234 TWERTYSLLG
+234 TWERTYALLG

-278 SYRVAALFIG
+278 AYRVAALFIG

-307 AAPHIAKS
+307 AAPHIAKTLARS
-315 LGRIGG
+315 GG
-321 VGFTSSALMGAL
+321 VGFTSAALMGAL

-342 RFAIPGRIIQVGVVT
+342 RFAVPGRIIQVGVVT

-369 YRERTRS
+369 YLERKKS

>member
-1 MSNSSVSARSAS
+1 MSNSSALSMATATTPANRSAR
-13 TVSAATGSSAV
+13 
-24 GAGYPRPGR
+24 RRGR

-38 PVLTVRGPLSAQIPW
+38 PVLTVRGPVSAQVPW
-53 RVVILNVILVA
+53 RVLILNVALVVLIA
-64 AIASLAFWG
+64 ALAFWG
-73 MLQGDYKLAPE
+73 MLQGDYNIASD

-92 EGKPIAVTFAQQ
+92 EGKQITVAFAQQ

-122 GSIFQVISG
+122 GAIFQVISG

-155 VFNSGPVEVALGAVI
+155 VFNSGPVEVALGAVV

-176 ILVWL
+176 VLVWL
-181 MTRNT
+181 LTRRT

-197 IGVGSTLAAFNA
+197 IGVGSTLAAFNSM
-209 LLVVRASLTQAQ
+209 LVVRASLTQAQ
-221 TAASWLAGSLNDM
+221 TAASWLAGSLNDI
-234 TWERTYSLLG
+234 TWERTYALLG

-278 SYRVAALFIG
+278 AYRVAALFIG

-307 AAPHIAKS
+307 AAPHIAKTLARS
-315 LGRIGG
+315 GG
-321 VGFTSSALMGAL
+321 VGFTSAALMGAL

-342 RFAIPGRIIQVGVVT
+342 RFAVPGRIIQVGVVT

-369 YRERTRS
+369 YLERKKS

>member
-1 MSNSSVSARSAS
+1 MSNSSALSMATATTSANRSAR
-13 TVSAATGSSAV
+13 
-24 GAGYPRPGR
+24 RRGR

-38 PVLTVRGPLSAQIPW
+38 PVLTVRGPVSAQVPW
-53 RVVILNVILVA
+53 RVLILNVALVVLIA
-64 AIASLAFWG
+64 ALAFWG
-73 MLQGDYKLAPE
+73 MLQGDYKIAPE
-84 KVIPALLG
+84 KMIPALLG
-92 EGKPIAVTFAQQ
+92 EGKQITVAFAQQ

-122 GSIFQVISG
+122 GAIFQVISG

-155 VFNSGPVEVALGAVI
+155 VFNSGPVEVALGAVV

-176 ILVWL
+176 VLVWL
-181 MTRNT
+181 LTRRT

-197 IGVGSTLAAFNA
+197 IGVGSTLAAFNS

-221 TAASWLAGSLNDM
+221 TAASWLAGSLNDI
-234 TWERTYSLLG
+234 TWERTYALLG
-244 LLLVVTPLLLML
+244 LLFVVTPLLLML

-278 SYRVAALFIG
+278 AYRVAALFIG

-307 AAPHIAKS
+307 AAPHIAKTLARS
-315 LGRIGG
+315 GG
-321 VGFTSSALMGAL
+321 VGFTSAALMGAL

-342 RFAIPGRIIQVGVVT
+342 RFAGPGRIIQVGVVT

-369 YRERTRS
+369 YLERKKS